1 MAQNLLLHYKEQ
13 AFYCIKAREP
23 LMEQVLTHGADI
35 LRSPGFQS
43 ERNYMQ
49 HGVTNCYTHS
59 ICVAYVAL
67 RWAQLLNLN
76 IDVRST
82 VRGCLLH
89 DYFLYDWHDNA
100 SWHRMHGFTHGL
112 TAALNAVR
120 DYRDDMNPVIVDSL
134 IKHMFPL
141 TASRPL
147 FTEGWLISIA
157 DKVCASRE
165 TFTRKRFGS
174 SKDEWLANH
183 AKMIAMLP
191 VVPSE
196 AKPVAERIADGEL
209 DGHVVRLNA
218 YKALAY
224 CRDLKHEL
232 KTELTA

>member
-89 DYFLYDWHDNA
+89 DYFLYDWHDRNA
-100 SWHRMHGFTHGL
+100 SVDHHTINHPKV
-112 TAALNAVR
+112 ALANAER
-120 DYRDDMNPVIVDSL
+120 DFELNDLERDI
-134 IKHMFPL
+134 IAKHMFPL
-141 TASRPL
+141 CFPFPKYQES
-147 FTEGWLISIA
+147 WLITIA
-157 DKVCASRE
+157 DKTCAASEIWHLWSLENVIAALDSRI
-165 TFTRKRFGS
+165 R
-174 SKDEWLANH
+174 
-183 AKMIAMLP
+183 MML
-191 VVPSE
+191 
-196 AKPVAERIADGEL
+196 D
-209 DGHVVRLNA
+209 H
-218 YKALAY
+218 
-224 CRDLKHEL
+224 
-232 KTELTA
+232 

>member
-1 MAQNLLLHYKEQ
+1 MSQTLSRILDDLERDGRYAQLKE
-13 AFYCIKAREP
+13 YR
-23 LMEQVLTHGADI
+23 
-35 LRSPGFQS
+35 
-43 ERNYMQ
+43 Q
-49 HGVTNCYTHS
+49 HGVHTVYDHS
-59 ICVAYVAL
+59 LNVARASLRMAERLPFRLDREAL
-67 RWAQLLNLN
+67 
-76 IDVRST
+76 
-82 VRGCLLH
+82 VRGALLH